1 MALRIALRPYCS
13 LYALVSPRGLTVS
26 PQVLH
31 IYKMA
36 EHGSSHS
43 VARLETQG
51 HFAQPR
57 AHFNSAHLHGS
68 VSQIGCAPC
77 VRLRQPVHPARRKP
91 RAILVLRREGDVAA
105 ALAAAAHG
113 DACGERVLGWGHW
126 PCALIIC
133 RAVSRAFLR
142 SAARAVTVRHPIR
155 HRLRCMDGGMR
166 ARSIVVTFVPAPNE
180 LYG

>member
-13 LYALVSPRGLTVS
+13 VYALVSPRGLTVS

-43 VARLETQG
+43 VARLETQR

-57 AHFNSAHLHGS
+57 AQFNSAHLHGS
-68 VSQIGCAPC
+68 VSQMGCAPC

-91 RAILVLRREGDVAA
+91 RAVLVLRREGDVAA

-113 DACGERVLGWGHW
+113 DACGKRVLGWEHL

-133 RAVSRAFLR
+133 RAVSAIF
-142 SAARAVTVRHPIR
+142 SCAACAVTVRHPLR
-155 HRLRCMDGGMR
+155 HRLRRMDGGVG
-166 ARSIVVTFVPAPNE
+166 A
-180 LYG
+180 